1 MSLSIYHQ
9 KASDKHKKLT
19 PNFWS
24 SAVLMSSFLP
34 SSRLQ
39 SQNLCRITCSLV
51 HRNASRPVTCAESAV
66 RISMRTHEIQRN
78 LMTVSPFFG
87 VKFRTAAAT
96 KQILSELCDFAICR
110 QYSPGGRCLKQSG
123 QSKRRILKTSLYSL
137 I

>member
-39 SQNLCRITCSLV
+39 SQNFCRIPCSLTQIKCKPPF
-51 HRNASRPVTCAESAV
+51 HLRRV
-66 RISMRTHEIQRN
+66 RT
-78 LMTVSPFFG
+78 P
-87 VKFRTAAAT
+87 
-96 KQILSELCDFAICR
+96 D
-110 QYSPGGRCLKQSG
+110 
-123 QSKRRILKTSLYSL
+123 KRKHTWDLKTSNDCMVVLFFGSNFARLRLQSESRANSVTSPYLDNTFPKQKEDSENNFSL
-137 I
+137 LSSL